1 MSCTTKS
8 EYECTQTYNCGIC
21 RRTRGIGYYYYEKEC
36 VEGYSS
42 GPTDNLYQCDQ
53 WLSAYNGHSHGNY
66 FCRYY
71 DNDCDGCVSD
81 YSGGDCVYCDGI
93 CLGRINNVQDIYKME
108 CSSSCDNGLFE
119 MSYLY
124 GLAIV
129 VGFILLVSFSTLIW
143 RSKQFRK
150 YHKEDNKSSNIERG
164 VGFSRAP
171 ISISRNMQLFNFV
184 HLFIGFFS
192 DVNF

>member
-1 MSCTTKS
+1 MFF
-8 EYECTQTYNCGIC
+8 
-21 RRTRGIGYYYYEKEC
+21 
-36 VEGYSS
+36 
-42 GPTDNLYQCDQ
+42 L
-53 WLSAYNGHSHGNY
+53 GHSHGNY

-171 ISISRNMQLFNFV
+171 ISISRNMQLQQQTPYHQPQNLQTQAAV
-184 HLFIGFFS
+184 PTMTLHSTSI
-192 DVNF
+192 